1 MNHLHNAYSELKN
14 LVTGEDF
21 PWFWVA
27 DAVRGQ
33 YSKGQTNVNNFPF
46 FSHVFLDRPGDNK
59 SYPVVVSNIMD
70 LVEGV
75 FLEVC
80 QAKNISPMVLYRA
93 NANMTLPT
101 ISGNPQPSP
110 LHKDHDFPHRNML
123 VYLTD
128 CNGGPTMVL
137 GEEDFYG
144 KEDDVYLFEGLHQ
157 HKLPTS
163 NRRVVLVY
171 TFL

>member
-1 MNHLHNAYSELKN
+1 MTAYNELKN
-14 LVTGEDF
+14 LVLGEDF
-21 PWFWVA
+21 PWFFVK

-33 YSKGQTNVNNFPF
+33 YSKGQTDVNNFPF
-46 FSHVFLDRPGDNK
+46 FSHVFLDRPRDNK
-59 SYPVVVSNIMD
+59 AYAVPVSSVVD
-70 LVEGV
+70 LAEQV
-75 FLEVC
+75 FCDICNERD
-80 QAKNISPMVLYRA
+80 IPYMVLYRA

-101 ISGNPQPSP
+101 VSGDPQPSP

-128 CNGGPTMVL
+128 CNEGPTIVL
-137 GEEDFYG
+137 GEEDYYG
-144 KEDDVYLFEGLHQ
+144 KEDDVYIFEGLHQ